1 MQKTLL
7 ICSVLVIVL
16 SAANCKKGS
25 TPGTS
30 QTGDYQPLTAG
41 SQWDY
46 SVNGSN
52 AGSYRITMLNKDTTI
67 NGKSY
72 RVASNS
78 ASVNEYYAKF
88 NSEYLRF
95 NKFAELNNQVVELL
109 YLKDNLAKGQTWTE
123 VKTVNATITG
133 LGSVPVT
140 ATLVFTIAE
149 KGIQHVVDGVTFKD
163 VIKVTVVPTFTAFGS
178 PVPVNSSDLQ
188 YFYARNV
195 GLINSKTSLV
205 ITLAGINI
213 TSETK
218 LGAYIIK

>member
-1 MQKTLL
+1 MQKTLFVCTIL
-7 ICSVLVIVL
+7 FILLTAS
-16 SAANCKKGS
+16 NCKKS
-25 TPGTS
+25 SSGTS
-30 QTGDYQPLTAG
+30 QSGDYQPLTAG

-46 SVNGSN
+46 TVTGSN
-52 AGSYRITMLNKDTTI
+52 AGSYRVTILNRDTTI

-72 RVASNS
+72 RIASNS

-88 NSEYLRF
+88 NGEYLRF
-95 NKFAELNNQVVELL
+95 NKFAELNNQIVELL

-123 VKTVNATITG
+123 VKTVNATISG

-163 VIKVTVVPTFTAFGS
+163 VIKVTVVPSFTAFGS
-178 PVPVNSSDLQ
+178 PVPVNASDLQ

-195 GLINSKTSLV
+195 GLINSK
-205 ITLAGINI
+205 INI
-213 TSETK
+213 VISVAGVNTNSETK
-218 LGAYIIK
+218 IGAYTIK